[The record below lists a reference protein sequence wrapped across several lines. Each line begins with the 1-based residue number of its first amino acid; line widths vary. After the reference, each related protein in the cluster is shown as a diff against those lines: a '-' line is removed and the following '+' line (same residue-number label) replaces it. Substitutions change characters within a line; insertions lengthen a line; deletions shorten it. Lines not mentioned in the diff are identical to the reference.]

1 MDVERTIE
9 FILQAQA
16 KSEVRMDGLTRLI
29 QRGMRILITT
39 NARVGELARGQK
51 QLTQAQ
57 KELARAQ
64 KQTDTRF
71 EELARAQT
79 ATERSLKTLTDT
91 LRHLGNGDLSWWR
104 HRKVSSPTPLI

>member
-79 ATERSLKTLTDT
+79 ATERSLKTLIDT
-91 LRHLGNGDLSWWR
+91 LRHKRNGR
-104 HRKVSSPTPLI
+104 NGR